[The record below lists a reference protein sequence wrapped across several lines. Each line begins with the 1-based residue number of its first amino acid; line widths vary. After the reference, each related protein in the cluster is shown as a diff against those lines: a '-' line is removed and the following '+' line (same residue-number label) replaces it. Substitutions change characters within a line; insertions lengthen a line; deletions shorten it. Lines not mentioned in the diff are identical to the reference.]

1 MLMFVHF
8 KTELWS
14 FRHWTMHNPQHILN
28 TSSAPD
34 SNVFWMQHHFL
45 KGFGG
50 DLTKAY
56 ARASM
61 VATEAV
67 SNIRTVAAFCAEEKV
82 LELFIREL
90 DVPKQRA
97 FVRGQL
103 AGLGYGL
110 SQFCVFSSYGLA
122 MWYSSTLVKN
132 GKYDDFSN
140 IIRTFIVLVVTAV
153 MLAESLTMSPDI
165 LRGSQVHTHSN
176 GLM

>member
-1 MLMFVHF
+1 
-8 KTELWS
+8 
-14 FRHWTMHNPQHILN
+14 
-28 TSSAPD
+28 
-34 SNVFWMQHHFL
+34 MQHHFL

-50 DLTKAY
+50 DVAKAY

-82 LELFIREL
+82 LDLFIREL
-90 DVPKQRA
+90 ALPKRRA
-97 FVRGQL
+97 FLRGQL

-122 MWYSSTLVKN
+122 MWYSSTLVTHGGFN
-132 GKYDDFSN
+132 DFSN

-153 MLAESLTMSPDI
+153 MLAESLTMAPDI
-165 LRGSQVHTHSN
+165 LKGSQVC
-176 GLM
+176 